1 MNAGGGVVITGL
13 GAFTPVGNDAVQT
26 AAAVRA
32 GISRLAGWLPGGS
45 AGGEPRITAA
55 ALPENYGDLP
65 WTEKFE
71 DLLMRPMYEALWDA
85 GLYGLVEYRARSRGL
100 LGLYLATPSPSRAG
114 VTDSAYRDF
123 ASQAQSLSSIQGR
136 VDYVELV
143 AREHTAGLAALDL
156 AVAHLKAEK
165 VDVAVVAAVDS
176 QLHGPHLAR
185 LGHRGFL
192 KLPGVP
198 QGLLPGEAA
207 AVLVLERSRDARAR
221 RAPARARIGLITLG
235 VESTPLGQD
244 YPIRGEAAAHVITAA
259 LAADG
264 HPEQIQRVIT
274 DMSGERWRAIEWAIV
289 ETRCLGALAPGWEL
303 WHPADCFG
311 DLGAAT
317 SVVHATIIARAL
329 ARGYAGSGGV
339 LLFAASHA
347 GERAAAT
354 LWPPA
359 ESPSGEEN

>member
-13 GAFTPVGNDAVQT
+13 GAFTPVGNDAAQT

-32 GISRLAGWLPGGS
+32 GISRLAGWRPGGS
-45 AGGEPRITAA
+45 VGGGPRIMAA
-55 ALPENYGDLP
+55 ALPENYGDIA
-65 WTEKFE
+65 WTDKFE

-85 GLYGLVEYRARSRGL
+85 GLYDLVEHRSRSRGL
-100 LGLYLATPSPSRAG
+100 LGLYLATPAPGRAG
-114 VTDSAYRDF
+114 ITDSAYRDF
-123 ASQAQSLSSIQGR
+123 AAEAKSLASIQAR
-136 VDYVELV
+136 VDHVELV

-165 VDVAVVAAVDS
+165 IDVAVVAGVDS

-185 LGHRGFL
+185 LAEHGFL

-221 RAPARARIGLITLG
+221 KAAARARIGTITLD
-235 VESTPLGQD
+235 VESTPLGER
-244 YPIRGEAAAHVITAA
+244 YPIRGEAATHVIAA
-259 LAADG
+259 TLAADG
-264 HPEQIQRVIT
+264 RADQLQRVIT

-317 SVVHATIIARAL
+317 SVAHAVIMARAF
-329 ARGYAGSGGV
+329 ARGYAGAGGV

-359 ESPSGEEN
+359 EEN